1 MNTVEI
7 KREQAIIAI
16 TEQGCETVVHAPIT
30 ALATIIT
37 QGPQG
42 PIGPP
47 GVSFSG
53 SEFLDF
59 PAIEALDSGDTGAT
73 LQWNGNVFT
82 PASGIIDS
90 DILQPAQILFTDVT
104 LENNRNGLSVGTV
117 TIASGI
123 TITVPS
129 GAVWLIID

>member
-7 KREQAIIAI
+7 KQEQAIIAI
-16 TEQGCETVVHAPIT
+16 TERGCETVVHAPIVG
-30 ALATIIT
+30 LATIIA

-42 PIGPP
+42 PQGI
-47 GVSFSG
+47 SYSG

-73 LQWNGNVFT
+73 LQWNGTVFT

-90 DILQPAQILFTDVT
+90 DILQPAQTLFSDVT
-104 LENNRNGLSVGTV
+104 LESNRHGLSVGPV
-117 TIASGI
+117 TIASGV

-129 GAVWLIID
+129 GAVWAIV

>member
-7 KREQAIIAI
+7 KHEQAIIAI
-16 TEQGCETVVHAPIT
+16 TERGCETVVHAPIVG
-30 ALATIIT
+30 LATIIT

-42 PIGPP
+42 PIGPQ
-47 GVSFSG
+47 GISFSG

-59 PAIEALDSGDTGAT
+59 PSIEALDSGDTGAT
-73 LQWNGNVFT
+73 LQWNGSVFT

-90 DILQPAQILFTDVT
+90 DILQPAQTLFVDVT
-104 LENNRNGLSVGTV
+104 LENNRNGLSVGPVTV
-117 TIASGI
+117 ASGV

-129 GAVWLIID
+129 GAVWAII